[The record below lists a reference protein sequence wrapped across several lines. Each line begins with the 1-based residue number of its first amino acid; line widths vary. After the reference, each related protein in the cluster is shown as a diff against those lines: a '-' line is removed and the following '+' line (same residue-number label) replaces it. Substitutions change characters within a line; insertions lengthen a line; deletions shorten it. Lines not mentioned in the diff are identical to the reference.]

1 MEVDLLYKK
10 FKEAE
15 KAKNVEEITDCILE
29 AMEICEGLKDNFP
42 IKLQEILY
50 YADTLLYQAIKAVNE
65 KNAERAQLLAYTVFK
80 YRAPIPQG
88 LFIFFYL
95 LGRVN
100 YISKNYTRAAK
111 FFYLQDN
118 YRAEEWGDF
127 DELSYFYRANSLAM
141 QERFEEAEMLYEKIL
156 SIHAEFPEVKNNLE
170 LVHKD
175 SNENLILE
183 VSSLWN
189 FCDWQDIP
197 IFINARD
204 RVGVLRK
211 LINWLLKAGYRNL
224 IILDNNSTY
233 PKLLEYY
240 SKLEEDSRVKVV
252 LLKKNLGYK
261 ALWLSNILEDMKIS
275 TPYVYT
281 DPDVLPIDE
290 CPKDFMKR
298 LIELLDSNHE
308 IRKVG
313 LSLLWEDIT
322 IDNKE
327 KFRRTQFDFFKRGYI
342 GDNVSYANIDTTF
355 ALYSNLRIYSL
366 RFSLRTYGDF
376 RLRHLPWYFNYKKL
390 PEDEKYYLEHADRNS
405 VTTVQDKIIN
415 KD

>member
-1 MEVDLLYKK
+1 MEVDLLYRK
-10 FKEAE
+10 FKNAE
-15 KAKNVEEITDCILE
+15 KAENIEEITDCLLE
-29 AMEICEGLKDNFP
+29 AMEICEGLKDNIP

-50 YADTLLYQAIKAVNE
+50 YLDTLFYQAMKAVDE
-65 KNAERAQLLAYTVFK
+65 KKAERAQLLAYTVFK
-80 YRAPIPQG
+80 YSSPIPQG

-111 FFYLQDN
+111 FFFLQDN
-118 YRAEEWGDF
+118 YRAEEWQDF

-156 SIHAEFPEVKNNLE
+156 SIHADFPEVKNNLE

-175 SNENLILE
+175 TNENLILE

-211 LINWLLKAGYRNL
+211 LVNWLLKAGYRNL

-298 LIELLDSNHE
+298 LIKILDSNHE

-322 IDNKE
+322 IDDKE
-327 KFRRTQFDFFKRGYI
+327 KHRRREFDFFKRGYL
-342 GDNVSYANIDTTF
+342 GDNISYANVDTTF

-366 RFSLRTYGDF
+366 RFSMRTYGDF

-405 VTTVQDKIIN
+405 VTTVQDKIIS

>member
-10 FKEAE
+10 FKNAE
-15 KAKNVEEITDCILE
+15 KAENIEEITDCLLE
-29 AMEICEGLKDNFP
+29 AMEIYESSKDNIP
-42 IKLQEILY
+42 VKLKEILY
-50 YADTLLYQAIKAVNE
+50 HLETAFYLAMKAVNE
-65 KNAERAQLLAYTVFK
+65 KNSERAQLLAYSVFK
-80 YRAPIPQG
+80 YSAPIPQG
-88 LFIFFYL
+88 LFVFFYL

-118 YRAEEWGDF
+118 YRAEEWQDF

-156 SIHAEFPEVKNNLE
+156 SIHADFPEVKNNLE

-175 SNENLILE
+175 TNENLILE

-189 FCDWQDIP
+189 FCDWQDVP
-197 IFINARD
+197 IFINSRD

-261 ALWLSNILEDMKIS
+261 AIWLSNILEDMKIS

-298 LIELLDSNHE
+298 LIEVLDSNHE

-322 IDNKE
+322 IDDKE
-327 KFRRTQFDFFKRGYI
+327 KHRRREFDFFKRGNI
-342 GDNVSYANIDTTF
+342 GDNVSYANVDTTF

>member
-10 FKEAE
+10 FKNAE
-15 KAKNVEEITDCILE
+15 KAENIEEITDCLLA
-29 AMEICEGLKDNFP
+29 AMEICEGSKDNIP
-42 IKLQEILY
+42 VKLQEILY
-50 YADTLLYQAIKAVNE
+50 HLETAFYQAMKAVNE
-65 KNAERAQLLAYTVFK
+65 KNSERAQLLAYSVFK
-80 YRAPIPQG
+80 YSAPIPQG
-88 LFIFFYL
+88 LFVFFYL

-118 YRAEEWGDF
+118 YRAEEWQDF

-156 SIHAEFPEVKNNLE
+156 SIHADFPEVKNNLE

-175 SNENLILE
+175 TNENLILE

-189 FCDWQDIP
+189 FCDWQDVP
-197 IFINARD
+197 IFINSRD

-240 SKLEEDSRVKVV
+240 SKLEKDERVKIV

-261 ALWLSNILEDMKIS
+261 AIWLSNILEDMKIS

-298 LIELLDSNHE
+298 LIEVLDSNHE

-322 IDNKE
+322 IDDKE
-327 KFRRTQFDFFKRGYI
+327 KHRRREFDFFKRGNI
-342 GDNVSYANIDTTF
+342 GDNVSYANVDTTF

>member
-10 FKEAE
+10 FKNAE
-15 KAKNVEEITDCILE
+15 KAENIEEITDCLLE
-29 AMEICEGLKDNFP
+29 AMEIYESSKDNIP
-42 IKLQEILY
+42 VKLKEILY
-50 YADTLLYQAIKAVNE
+50 HLETAFYQAMKAVNE
-65 KNAERAQLLAYTVFK
+65 KNSERAQLLAYSVFK
-80 YRAPIPQG
+80 YSAPIPQG
-88 LFIFFYL
+88 LFVFFYL

-118 YRAEEWGDF
+118 YRAEEWQDF

-156 SIHAEFPEVKNNLE
+156 SIHADFPEVQNNLE

-175 SNENLILE
+175 TNENLILE

-189 FCDWQDIP
+189 FCDWQDVP
-197 IFINARD
+197 IFINSRD

-240 SKLEEDSRVKVV
+240 SKLEEDERVKVV

-261 ALWLSNILEDMKIS
+261 AIWLSNILEDMKIS

-298 LIELLDSNHE
+298 LIEVLDSNHE

-322 IDNKE
+322 IDDKE
-327 KFRRTQFDFFKRGYI
+327 KHRRREFDFFKRGNI
-342 GDNVSYANIDTTF
+342 GDNVSYANVDTTF

>member
-10 FKEAE
+10 FKNAE
-15 KAKNVEEITDCILE
+15 KAENIEEITDCLLE
-29 AMEICEGLKDNFP
+29 AMEIYESSKDNIP
-42 IKLQEILY
+42 VKLKEILY
-50 YADTLLYQAIKAVNE
+50 HLETAFYQAMKAVNE
-65 KNAERAQLLAYTVFK
+65 KNTERAQLLAYSVFK
-80 YRAPIPQG
+80 YSAPIPQG
-88 LFIFFYL
+88 LFVFFYL

-111 FFYLQDN
+111 FFYVYDN
-118 YRAEEWGDF
+118 FRAEEWQDF

-156 SIHAEFPEVKNNLE
+156 SIHADFPEVKNNLE

-175 SNENLILE
+175 TNENLILE

-189 FCDWQDIP
+189 FCDWQDVP
-197 IFINARD
+197 IFINSRD

-261 ALWLSNILEDMKIS
+261 AIWLSNILEDMKIS

-298 LIELLDSNHE
+298 LIEVLDSNHE

-322 IDNKE
+322 IDDKE
-327 KFRRTQFDFFKRGYI
+327 KHRRREFDFFKRGNI
-342 GDNVSYANIDTTF
+342 GDNVSYANVDTTF

>member
-10 FKEAE
+10 FKNAE
-15 KAKNVEEITDCILE
+15 KAENIEEITDCLLE
-29 AMEICEGLKDNFP
+29 AMEIYESSKDNIP
-42 IKLQEILY
+42 VKLKEILY
-50 YADTLLYQAIKAVNE
+50 HLETAFYQAMKAVNE
-65 KNAERAQLLAYTVFK
+65 KNTERAQLLAYSVFK
-80 YRAPIPQG
+80 YSAPIPQG
-88 LFIFFYL
+88 LFVFFYL

-118 YRAEEWGDF
+118 YRAEEWQDF

-156 SIHAEFPEVKNNLE
+156 SIHADFPEVKNNLE

-175 SNENLILE
+175 TNENLILE

-189 FCDWQDIP
+189 FCDWQDVP
-197 IFINARD
+197 IFINSRD

-211 LINWLLKAGYRNL
+211 LINWLLKAGYRNV

-261 ALWLSNILEDMKIS
+261 AIWLSNILEDMKIS

-298 LIELLDSNHE
+298 LIEVLDSNHE

-322 IDNKE
+322 IDDKE
-327 KFRRTQFDFFKRGYI
+327 KHRRREFDFFKRGNI
-342 GDNVSYANIDTTF
+342 GDNVSYANVDTTF

>member
-10 FKEAE
+10 FKNAE
-15 KAKNVEEITDCILE
+15 KAENIEEITDCLLE
-29 AMEICEGLKDNFP
+29 AMEISEGLKDNIP
-42 IKLQEILY
+42 VKLKEILY
-50 YADTLLYQAIKAVNE
+50 HLETAFYQAMKAVNE
-65 KNAERAQLLAYTVFK
+65 KNSERAQLLAYSVFK
-80 YRAPIPQG
+80 YSAPIPQG
-88 LFIFFYL
+88 LFVFFYL

-118 YRAEEWGDF
+118 YRAEEWQDF

-156 SIHAEFPEVKNNLE
+156 SIHADFPEVKNNLE

-175 SNENLILE
+175 TNENLILE

-211 LINWLLKAGYRNL
+211 LINWLLNAGYRNL

>member
-10 FKEAE
+10 FKNAE
-15 KAKNVEEITDCILE
+15 KAKNVEEIGECILE
-29 AMEICEGLKDNFP
+29 ALEIYDKFNGDIPVELK
-42 IKLQEILY
+42 EIIYHMDILF
-50 YADTLLYQAIKAVNE
+50 YQALKAIDE
-65 KNAERAQLLAYTVFK
+65 KNLDRAQLLSYTTFK
-80 YRAPIPQG
+80 YSLPIPQG

-118 YRAEEWGDF
+118 YRAEEWQDF

-156 SIHAEFPEVKNNLE
+156 SIHADFPEVKNNLE

-175 SNENLILE
+175 TNENLILE

-211 LINWLLKAGYRNL
+211 LVNWLLKAGYRNL

-298 LIELLDSNHE
+298 LIKILDSNHE

-327 KFRRTQFDFFKRGYI
+327 KHRRIQFDLFKRGYL
-342 GDNVSYANIDTTF
+342 GDNISYANVDTTF

-366 RFSLRTYGDF
+366 RFSMRTYGDF

-405 VTTVQDKIIN
+405 VTTVQDKIIS

>member
-10 FKEAE
+10 FKNAE
-15 KAKNVEEITDCILE
+15 KAENIEEITDCLLE
-29 AMEICEGLKDNFP
+29 AMELCESSKDNIP
-42 IKLQEILY
+42 VKLQEILY
-50 YADTLLYQAIKAVNE
+50 YAETLLYGVMKAIDE
-65 KNAERAQLLAYTVFK
+65 KNAERAQLLAYSVFK
-80 YRAPIPQG
+80 YSAPIPQG

-95 LGRVN
+95 LGRTN
-100 YISKNYTRAAK
+100 YISKNYVRAAK

-118 YRAEEWGDF
+118 FRTEEWKDF

-141 QERFEEAEMLYEKIL
+141 QERFEEAQMLYEKIL
-156 SIHAEFPEVKNNLE
+156 TIHADFPEVQNNLE
-170 LVHKD
+170 LVKQD
-175 SNENLILE
+175 TNENLILE

-189 FCDWQDIP
+189 FCDWQDVP
-197 IFINARD
+197 IFINSRD

-211 LINWLLKAGYRNL
+211 LINWLLKAGYKNL

-240 SKLEEDSRVKVV
+240 SKLEEDERVKVV
-252 LLKKNLGYK
+252 MLKKNLGYK

-298 LIELLDSNHE
+298 LIEVLDSNHE

-327 KFRRTQFDFFKRGYI
+327 KHRRSQFDLFKRGYLGNNI
-342 GDNVSYANIDTTF
+342 SYANVDTTF

>member
-10 FKEAE
+10 FKNAE
-15 KAKNVEEITDCILE
+15 KAENIEEITDCLLE
-29 AMEICEGLKDNFP
+29 AMEIYESSKDNIP
-42 IKLQEILY
+42 VKLKEILY
-50 YADTLLYQAIKAVNE
+50 HLETAFYQAMKAVNE
-65 KNAERAQLLAYTVFK
+65 KNSERAQLLAYSVFK
-80 YRAPIPQG
+80 YSAPIPQG
-88 LFIFFYL
+88 LFVFFYL

-118 YRAEEWGDF
+118 YRAEEWQDF

-156 SIHAEFPEVKNNLE
+156 SIHADFPEVKNNLE

-175 SNENLILE
+175 TNENLILE

-189 FCDWQDIP
+189 FCDWQDVP
-197 IFINARD
+197 IFINSRD

-261 ALWLSNILEDMKIS
+261 AIWLSNILEDMKIS

-298 LIELLDSNHE
+298 LIEVLDSNHE

-322 IDNKE
+322 IDDKE
-327 KFRRTQFDFFKRGYI
+327 KHRRREFDFFKRGNI
-342 GDNVSYANIDTTF
+342 GDNVSYANVDTTF

>member
-1 MEVDLLYKK
+1 M
-10 FKEAE
+10 
-15 KAKNVEEITDCILE
+15 
-29 AMEICEGLKDNFP
+29 
-42 IKLQEILY
+42 
-50 YADTLLYQAIKAVNE
+50 
-65 KNAERAQLLAYTVFK
+65 
-80 YRAPIPQG
+80 
-88 LFIFFYL
+88 
-95 LGRVN
+95 
-100 YISKNYTRAAK
+100 
-111 FFYLQDN
+111 
-118 YRAEEWGDF
+118 
-127 DELSYFYRANSLAM
+127 
-141 QERFEEAEMLYEKIL
+141 
-156 SIHAEFPEVKNNLE
+156 
-170 LVHKD
+170 
-175 SNENLILE
+175 
-183 VSSLWN
+183 
-189 FCDWQDIP
+189 
-197 IFINARD
+197 
-204 RVGVLRK
+204 RK
-211 LINWLLKAGYRNL
+211 LVNWLLKAGYRNL

-298 LIELLDSNHE
+298 LIKILDSNHE

-322 IDNKE
+322 IDDKE
-327 KFRRTQFDFFKRGYI
+327 KHRRREFDFFKRGYL
-342 GDNVSYANIDTTF
+342 GDNISYANVDTTF

-366 RFSLRTYGDF
+366 RFSMRTYGDF

-405 VTTVQDKIIN
+405 VTTVQDKIIS

>member
-298 LIELLDSNHE
+298 LIEILDSNHE

-327 KFRRTQFDFFKRGYI
+327 KYRRIQFDLFKRGYL
-342 GDNVSYANIDTTF
+342 GDNISYANVDTTF

-366 RFSLRTYGDF
+366 RFSMRTYGDF

-405 VTTVQDKIIN
+405 VTTVQDKIIS

>member
-10 FKEAE
+10 FKNAE
-15 KAKNVEEITDCILE
+15 KAENIEEITDCLLE
-29 AMEICEGLKDNFP
+29 AMELCESSKDNIP
-42 IKLQEILY
+42 VKLQEILY
-50 YADTLLYQAIKAVNE
+50 YAETLLYGVMKAIDE
-65 KNAERAQLLAYTVFK
+65 KNAERAQLLAYSVFK
-80 YRAPIPQG
+80 YSAPIPQG

-95 LGRVN
+95 LGRTN
-100 YISKNYTRAAK
+100 YISKNYVRAAK

-118 YRAEEWGDF
+118 FRTEEWKDF

-141 QERFEEAEMLYEKIL
+141 QERFEEAQMLYEKIL
-156 SIHAEFPEVKNNLE
+156 TIHADFPEVQNNLE
-170 LVHKD
+170 LVKQD
-175 SNENLILE
+175 TNENLILE

-189 FCDWQDIP
+189 FCDWQDVP
-197 IFINARD
+197 IFINSRD

-211 LINWLLKAGYRNL
+211 LINWLLKAGYKNL

-240 SKLEEDSRVKVV
+240 SKLEEDERVKVV
-252 LLKKNLGYK
+252 MLKKNLGYK

-298 LIELLDSNHE
+298 LIEVLDSNHE

-322 IDNKE
+322 IDDKE
-327 KFRRTQFDFFKRGYI
+327 KHRRREFDFFKRGNI
-342 GDNVSYANIDTTF
+342 GDNVSYANVDTTF